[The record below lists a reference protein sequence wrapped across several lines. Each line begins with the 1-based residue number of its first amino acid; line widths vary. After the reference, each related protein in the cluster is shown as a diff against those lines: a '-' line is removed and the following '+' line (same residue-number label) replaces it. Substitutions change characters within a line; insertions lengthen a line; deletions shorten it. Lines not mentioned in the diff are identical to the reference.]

1 MGYIY
6 LYTGDGAGKT
16 TNALGLALRSL
27 GHEHKVIMLQFMK
40 WYQETGEYQF
50 QWLLDWKMKEH
61 YTLIQLG
68 RQGWHGLGNLKEID
82 MDLAHKGLELAKI
95 VLTSENP
102 PNLLILDEINLAVSS
117 GLLTDDEVLEVLKF
131 IPKETNIV
139 MTGRNA
145 TERLINRADFVNV
158 ITCTKMP
165 TSLVCDEGI
174 QY

>member
-16 TNALGLALRSL
+16 TNALGLALRSM
-27 GHEHKVIMLQFMK
+27 GHCHKVVILQFMK

-50 QWLLDWKMKEH
+50 QFLDWKIKEY

-68 RQGWHGLGNLKEID
+68 RQGWHGLGNLKDYDKE
-82 MDLAHKGLELAKI
+82 LAHKGLELAKI

-102 PNLLILDEINLAVSS
+102 PNLLVLDEINLAVSS
-117 GLLTDDEVLEVLKF
+117 GLLTNEEVLEVLKF

-145 TERLINRADFVNV
+145 PKDLLDRADFINV

-165 TSLVCDEGI
+165 KDMVCDEGI